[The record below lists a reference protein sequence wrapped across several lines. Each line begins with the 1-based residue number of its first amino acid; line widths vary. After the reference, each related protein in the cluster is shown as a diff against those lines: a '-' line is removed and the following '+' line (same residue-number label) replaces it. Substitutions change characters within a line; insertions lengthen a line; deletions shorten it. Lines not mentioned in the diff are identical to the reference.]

1 MVRPMSRSNARR
13 ARPAASDAPKERAT
27 AERAP
32 SPRRRR
38 SPEEARRLIL
48 DAAKGL
54 LAAHGPDAVG
64 LKEVAR
70 AAGVSHALVS
80 HYFGTYDALVEAA
93 LREHMLELRAEM
105 LQRIAD
111 VAHAGPAEWV
121 ETCFEQLAHPLSG
134 RLVAW
139 AILSGRM
146 DSEDFFP
153 RRDQGMRHVADAIQ
167 ARVRAQLGDDR
178 APSRDD
184 VEFGAI
190 LVFSAALGYS
200 VSRAVLWESLSKKP
214 TSERDHWFRAKLGEL
229 ITESLPAA
237 KGLAAADEPAA
248 EPKVRGRARG
258 TRRSRG

>member
-1 MVRPMSRSNARR
+1 MARTPARGRTSR
-13 ARPAASDAPKERAT
+13 AA
-27 AERAP
+27 AP
-32 SPRRRR
+32 SPEKSAPEERGTRRRR

-48 DAAKGL
+48 DAAKSL
-54 LAAHGPDAVG
+54 LAEHGPDAVG
-64 LKEVAR
+64 LKEVAK

-93 LREHMLELRAEM
+93 LREHMLETRAEM

-121 ETCFEQLAHPLSG
+121 EMCFEQVAHPLSG

-153 RRDQGMRHVADAIQ
+153 RRDQGMRFVADAIE
-167 ARVRAQLGDDR
+167 ARVRAQLGEDR
-178 APSRDD
+178 VPARED
-184 VEFGAI
+184 VEFGI
-190 LVFSAALGYS
+190 LLVFSAALGYS

-214 TSERDHWFRAKLGEL
+214 SAERDRWFREKLGEL
-229 ITESLPAA
+229 VTDALPVAR
-237 KGLAAADEPAA
+237 GLAQSKSERDD
-248 EPKVRGRARG
+248 
-258 TRRSRG
+258 

>member
-1 MVRPMSRSNARR
+1 M
-13 ARPAASDAPKERAT
+13 
-27 AERAP
+27 
-32 SPRRRR
+32 
-38 SPEEARRLIL
+38 IL
-48 DAAKGL
+48 DAAKKL
-54 LAAHGPDAVG
+54 LAERGPDAIG

-93 LREHMLELRAEM
+93 LREHMLETRAEM

-121 ETCFEQLAHPLSG
+121 RMCFEQLAHPLSG

-153 RRDQGMRHVADAIQ
+153 RRDQGMRFVVDAIQ
-167 ARVRAQLGDDR
+167 ARIAAQLGPER
-178 APSRDD
+178 LPEREQI
-184 VEFGAI
+184 EFGAL
-190 LVFSAALGYS
+190 LVFSAVLGYS
-200 VSRAVLWESLSKKP
+200 VSRSVLWESLSKKP
-214 TSERDHWFRAKLGEL
+214 SAERDEWFRTKLGEL
-229 ITESLPAA
+229 VTEALPAA
-237 KGLAAADEPAA
+237 RSLAAAEPEPA
-248 EPKVRGRARG
+248 EPEKPVTTRARG